1 MRRAII
7 STRSWRDDA
16 AVLVGADVATAR
28 SSKTFSRIEVCDSF
42 RRMRRAKGTIFAFT
56 FKDGV
61 LSAVAHDLRIRL
73 EKFEITLD
81 GNAVRGEFD
90 LKSLFVDG
98 PMENGVLQ
106 PNQYD
111 ASKRADVEKA
121 MHGDVLHTNKN
132 PTALFTGTATP
143 KGSGYSVAG
152 ELELAGKK
160 APLSFEVQGEGGTYR
175 TSFEIQPSQW
185 GIAQYKALLGAIK
198 LKDVVRIEAALS
210 EA

>member
-1 MRRAII
+1 
-7 STRSWRDDA
+7 
-16 AVLVGADVATAR
+16 
-28 SSKTFSRIEVCDSF
+28 
-42 RRMRRAKGTIFAFT
+42 MRRAKGTIFAFT

-61 LSAVAHDLRIRL
+61 LSAVAHDLRVRL
-73 EKFEITLD
+73 EKFEITLE

-90 LKSLFVDG
+90 LRSLFVDG

-121 MHGDVLHTNKN
+121 MHGDVLHTNKH
-132 PTALFTGTATP
+132 PTAVFTGTATP
-143 KGSGYSVAG
+143 QGSGYSVAG

-160 APLSFEVQGEGGTYR
+160 APLALDVQGEGGTYR

-198 LKDVVRIEAALS
+198 RKDVVRIEAALS